1 MGVVSVIL
9 MIVVVVIV
17 CVCVGFF
24 LLSLPLIPYN
34 LGIVEPIRPMQNI
47 STLGLGKVSED
58 QHYAE
63 VAAQKRK
70 AMDTELEETPELKQQ
85 REVYLLL

>member
-1 MGVVSVIL
+1 MTSV
-9 MIVVVVIV
+9 
-17 CVCVGFF
+17 
-24 LLSLPLIPYN
+24 
-34 LGIVEPIRPMQNI
+34 GIVEPIRPMQNI

-70 AMDTELEETPELKQQ
+70 LLETEVEETPELKAQ
-85 REVYLLL
+85 REV